1 MLLKKL
7 QKQSL
12 TGQFLT
18 LYLVTTVL
26 VMVAFIAITYI
37 NSNYTMMEIGTQNT
51 QSITD
56 SSAIHLSA
64 MVDDIEYQFFLM
76 QNNNELQYL
85 LSDSCTYSAE
95 EQVDKITNILSIYDV
110 FRRKVEKFEI
120 YSLTKD
126 Y

>member
-85 LSDSCTYSAE
+85 LSDSCT
-95 EQVDKITNILSIYDV
+95 
-110 FRRKVEKFEI
+110 
-120 YSLTKD
+120 
-126 Y
+126 